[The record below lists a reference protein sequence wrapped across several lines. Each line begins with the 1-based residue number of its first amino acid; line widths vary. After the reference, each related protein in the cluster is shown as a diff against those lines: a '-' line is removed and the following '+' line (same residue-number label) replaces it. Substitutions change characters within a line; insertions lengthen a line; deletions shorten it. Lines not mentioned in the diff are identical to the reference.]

1 MKNFLMM
8 IIALAMMTSSIFADL
23 ISDPGF
29 DVDVTAIKD
38 ITGGPTDLYYDQY
51 PGEEWIV
58 FDTGTYRNVTGGNPG
73 QCVRLQNGTEFYKYV
88 ATVIDDNAV
97 STGSDWAY
105 TLDLQ
110 DYNSAITVETTL
122 NLVVRGLDDPWNAK
136 AWKNRISFNSFT
148 FDSDTGVDL
157 LNIFI
162 NPTNLD
168 SSWKTFTGPLDLG
181 GGYEYIAIGLR
192 INNVGVWNSSLR
204 VDNFD
209 IKLIPE
215 PGGLWIIG
223 LLELWIIVKRRMSN
237 VKI

>member
-1 MKNFLMM
+1 MKKTILMM
-8 IIALAMMTSSIFADL
+8 IALSLMVTPVFAGL

-29 DVDVTAIKD
+29 DVDVTD
-38 ITGGPTDLYYDQY
+38 IHDLTGGPTDLFYDQY

-73 QCVRLQNGTEFYKYV
+73 QCVRLENSTEFYKYV

-97 STGSDWAY
+97 SSGSDWAY

-110 DYNSAITVETTL
+110 DYNGAITPSTTL
-122 NLVVRGLDDPWNAK
+122 NLVVRGIGDPWNVK
-136 AWKNRISFNSFT
+136 GWKSRISFNSFT

-162 NPTNLD
+162 DPTSVD
-168 SSWKTFTGPLDLG
+168 SSWKTFTGSLDLG
-181 GGYEYIAIGLR
+181 AGYEYIAIGLR
-192 INNVGVWNSSLR
+192 INYVGDFDSDLR

-209 IKLIPE
+209 IKPIPE
-215 PGGLWIIG
+215 PAILG
-223 LLELWIIVKRRMSN
+223 LLGLGILGFIRR
-237 VKI
+237 K